1 MIKKNSKR
9 YTLLKNLISSEV
21 YSYENAINL
30 LTNLGTTKF
39 CESLEAHIALNI
51 NPKYPNQQIRANI
64 ILPYGIGK
72 TIKIAV
78 YTETE
83 NISTVLKMGASIVG
97 SDELIDAIKH
107 GKIDFDILLTTP
119 QLMPQLVK
127 LGKIL
132 GPKGLMPSPKSG
144 TVTQN
149 LQETINDFKKGKL
162 EYRADNT
169 GVVHLNFGKI
179 NFSSIQIKENLL
191 AIYDSILK
199 NKPIGIKG
207 RYIKSF
213 HICSTMSPSLKLDLS
228 SFKVI

>member
-213 HICSTMSPSLKLDLS
+213 HICSTMSPSLKQIGRAH
-228 SFKVI
+228 V